1 MSILS
6 AIKQESNSLDD
17 LAKLP
22 QTLIMQMAQNG
33 QISKE
38 MVAPILGKKAEMA
51 DATARMRAMQQG
63 GQQQSVME
71 QIMQKNAQ
79 GENPIPQI
87 PTRMEETGVAQIPT
101 REPQYAGG
109 GIVAFDGGGMAMSMD
124 DEDETYAEMVEDA
137 KRKKMFS
144 KLQGML
150 NDTPNDMPKSF
161 ADSKKDTQT
170 AGLGSISAPERSGHP
185 YEAEAIAAAKKVGLD
200 PSIMLHALYKE
211 TGGIKD
217 PATATSKA
225 GAYGPMQL
233 MAGTAKELGVNRK
246 DPYENIL
253 GGATYLKQQLDTFK
267 DPKLALAAYN
277 AGPGAV
283 RRALSSEHGVAS
295 LPRETHGYMRMADGG
310 MVPGYAAGDYI
321 DPASTLSP
329 GEEIIDL
336 PPGKKDRYE
345 EFFRRQD
352 LAHEERRNS
361 AKEDRNL
368 ALLQAGLGMMAGT
381 SPYAMANIGAGAMQ
395 GAQAYSAAKRARTQ
409 EGLLLDRNEINAL
422 KAKTDQESTDIYRG
436 QLNENRKA
444 NRERLADEGQDR
456 ASQAA
461 LRNAQ
466 QNPYYKNY
474 EKEMQNLDQTNPLYN
489 YYAQEM
495 QRIQDAYIKGITY
508 VPAPKPVA
516 IKEPGIWDRIK
527 GGFSSLP
534 VSPSPGVD
542 TNNRLLK

>member
-6 AIKQESNSLDD
+6 ALKQQTESLDD

-22 QTLIMQMAQNG
+22 QSMIMQMAQRKE
-33 QISKE
+33 ISQE
-38 MVAPILGKKAEMA
+38 MVPAILGRKAELM
-51 DATARMRAMQQG
+51 DSVARTQAMQSG
-63 GQQQSVME
+63 AGQAPSVME

-79 GENPIPQI
+79 AEHPMQRPMPQ
-87 PTRMEETGVAQIPT
+87 MEETGVAQIPT

-109 GIVAFDGGGMAMSMD
+109 GIVAFDSGGMAMD
-124 DEDETYAEMVEDA
+124 DEDDAYTEMVEDA

-144 KLQGML
+144 KLHGML
-150 NDTPNDMPKSF
+150 NDTFDNMPKSF
-161 ADSKKDTQT
+161 ADSKKDMQT
-170 AGLGSISAPERSGHP
+170 AGLGSIAAPERSGHP
-185 YEAEAIAAAKKVGLD
+185 YEADAIKAAKQVGLD
-200 PSIMLHALYKE
+200 PSLMLHALYKE
-211 TGGIKD
+211 TGGVKD

-267 DPKLALAAYN
+267 DPQLALAAYN

-295 LPRETHGYMRMADGG
+295 LPRETHGYMKMAGGG

-329 GEEIIDL
+329 GEEIIDI
-336 PPGKKDRYE
+336 PPGAKNRYD

-352 LAHEERRNS
+352 LAREELRNS
-361 AKEDRNL
+361 AKEDRNM
-368 ALLQAGLGMMAGT
+368 ALLQAGLGIMGGT

-395 GAQAYSAAKRARTQ
+395 GAQAYGAAKRARSQ

-444 NRERLADEGQDR
+444 NRERLAGEGQDR

-466 QNPYYKNY
+466 QNPYYKTY
-474 EKEMQNLDQTNPLYN
+474 EKEMQNLDQNNPLYN

-495 QRIQDAYIKGITY
+495 QRIQDAYIKGTTY